1 MSLSQETLKVLVFNM
16 VMLRRS
22 SGGAEPATA
31 RKSVDMDSSSEFLS
45 LHPPQRKSAR
55 LKRGLDDSFSS
66 ADSTPGN
73 VSDQFD
79 TLNSIL
85 VYSAMLA
92 IGLAARYVSCKF
104 VWTPSADSKFM
115 KVTIA

>member
-1 MSLSQETLKVLVFNM
+1 M
-16 VMLRRS
+16 VMLRSS

-31 RKSVDMDSSSEFLS
+31 RKSVDMDSSAEFLS

-73 VSDQFD
+73 VSDQFG
-79 TLNSIL
+79 IW
-85 VYSAMLA
+85 VYNAMVATAL
-92 IGLAARYVSCKF
+92 ITRMFEF
-104 VWTPSADSKFM
+104 VWAPSTEQKFM
-115 KVTIA
+115 EVTFA

>member
-1 MSLSQETLKVLVFNM
+1 MSISQETIKVLEFNM
-16 VMLRRS
+16 VMLRSS

-73 VSDQFD
+73 VSGQSDSFS
-79 TLNSIL
+79 SI
-85 VYSAMLA
+85 
-92 IGLAARYVSCKF
+92 
-104 VWTPSADSKFM
+104 
-115 KVTIA
+115 